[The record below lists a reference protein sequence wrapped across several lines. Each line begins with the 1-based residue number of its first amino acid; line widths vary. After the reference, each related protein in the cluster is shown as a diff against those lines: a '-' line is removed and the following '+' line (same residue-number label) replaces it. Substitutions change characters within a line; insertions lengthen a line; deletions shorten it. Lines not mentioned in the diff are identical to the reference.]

1 MSRRGAG
8 IILVWV
14 AAFLFGVRYIS
25 ASILGSESESWDQG
39 FFAAMLGHTGS
50 GLLVAGGVA
59 LAAGIIYIIWA
70 EVADK
75 RRR

>member
-8 IILVWV
+8 MVLVWV

-25 ASILGSESESWDQG
+25 ASILGSESENWDQG
-39 FFAAMLGHTGS
+39 LFVAMLGHTGS
-50 GLLVAGGVA
+50 GLLVAGGAA
-59 LAAGIIYIIWA
+59 LAVGIIYIIWA

-75 RRR
+75 QRR